1 MKNSYTQQANE
12 LYKNKAWNSLN
23 TFIWNCADLAPKGQL
38 VISKKV
44 ANKLTLGSIVAIS
57 CKHRLALDH
66 IPEYKPTDM
75 RAIVIDWMKD
85 FKLDR
90 EYKKPKTDM
99 LFTVFNQMRSYGC
112 AGYAIS
118 LLEALGMT
126 KEEFIKGYR
135 DHKLVWRDIFGIAS
149 GFKFRPTDQDIRKMY
164 NKYRDHNLLL
174 LTSKH
179 LDSELRC
186 LFAEHTPLDT
196 AYSQKS
202 YFQKHIGKFSNN
214 ALLYALLKF
223 RKDFSDRY
231 GNNNSLVTEIV
242 YRLAKAKQKGLYEV
256 VKHLYGNTFWA
267 ESLIQHNHDL
277 SLLKDG
283 ELDVILSCLPEDK
296 KYDYICNYYD
306 LKPEQIESWYIK

>member
-1 MKNSYTQQANE
+1 MKSGYTRQANE
-12 LYKNKAWNSLN
+12 LYKDKSWNSLN
-23 TFIWNCADLAPKGQL
+23 TFIWNCADLVPNGQL

-44 ANKLTLGSIVAIS
+44 ANKLTLASIIAIA

-75 RAIVIDWMKD
+75 
-85 FKLDR
+85 
-90 EYKKPKTDM
+90 
-99 LFTVFNQMRSYGC
+99 LFAVFNQMRSYGC
-112 AGYAIS
+112 AGHAIS
-118 LLEALGMT
+118 LLGALGMT

-149 GFKFRPTDQDIRKMY
+149 GFKFRPTDPDIRKMY

-196 AYSQKS
+196 AYSQRS
-202 YFQKHIGKFSNN
+202 YFEKHIGKFSSN

-231 GNNNSLVTEIV
+231 GNNNSFATEIV

-256 VKHLYGNTFWA
+256 VRHLYGNTLWA
-267 ESLIQHNHDL
+267 ESLIKYNNDL